1 MPEILEVEL
10 YRALAEQALDR
21 EIARVWMVD
30 SRYGRGGTTPPRLR
44 AALVGRSFRRA
55 ARRGS
60 SSCSTPTGGPT
71 LGLRFGMTG
80 GLVVDGREALDRLRY
95 GPGVFDDKWV
105 RMRVTFDD
113 GGQLLMHDPRRFGS
127 VEIAP
132 NEGRLGPDALTVTL
146 RELRAALSISPGR
159 GTNAAPLKARLMD
172 QERLAGVG
180 NLLADEILWRADLAP
195 GRRTPLSEAEFRR
208 LHTALRATLRQ
219 LSRRGGSHM
228 GELMEER
235 RHDEGR
241 CPRDGTELRR
251 EVVGGRTT
259 YWCPAH
265 QHCVKSAQLH
275 DFIPPNPSSR
285 RSPPGPGRRG
295 RSCSDVGLYQ
305 ARWTLPLG
313 PTRKVERMVPDRLLA
328 VHRFQPHAP
337 YFSITFL
344 SASVRSGKLGAVL
357 GPELHVLLALSGE
370 IREHG
375 HAGLLEGLQV
385 VVELARL
392 LGASRRVVGV

>member
-1 MPEILEVEL
+1 VPEILEVEL

-30 SRYGRGGTTPPRLR
+30 ARYGRGGTTPPRLR
-44 AALVGRSFRRA
+44 AALVGRAFTA
-55 ARRGS
+55 ARRRGKLLLLD
-60 SSCSTPTGGPT
+60 TAGGPT

-180 NLLADEILWRADLAP
+180 NLLADEVLWRADLDP
-195 GRRTPLSEAEFRR
+195 GRRTPLTDDELRR
-208 LHTALRATLRQ
+208 LHRVVRTTLRQ
-219 LSRRGGSHM
+219 LARRGGSHT
-228 GELMEER
+228 GILMEE

-251 EVVGGRTT
+251 DVVGGRTT

-265 QHCVKSAQLH
+265 QH
-275 DFIPPNPSSR
+275 
-285 RSPPGPGRRG
+285 
-295 RSCSDVGLYQ
+295 
-305 ARWTLPLG
+305 
-313 PTRKVERMVPDRLLA
+313 
-328 VHRFQPHAP
+328 
-337 YFSITFL
+337 
-344 SASVRSGKLGAVL
+344 
-357 GPELHVLLALSGE
+357 
-370 IREHG
+370 
-375 HAGLLEGLQV
+375 
-385 VVELARL
+385 
-392 LGASRRVVGV
+392 